1 MQAFKFKTIMSS
13 FAVVSCLIASI
24 GSVEACTS
32 LVTTDKSG
40 NAYHG
45 RTMEFAGRVPSS
57 LSYIPEGS
65 RVDSVTAENKRGFSF
80 STQYAILG
88 MTAPLVAGASQPFMI
103 DGMNDQGLSLAANA
117 YVHSSSPYANVGD
130 SRMLSGN
137 DFGTW
142 VLGSFQTVEQVKQA
156 LKKGEVQ
163 FWLPQM
169 PFLGNLVAPM
179 HYAIHDKKG
188 NGIVV
193 EFEGG
198 QIKVYDNPVNVLTN
212 GPSFPWQLENLNNYT
227 FNNVNQNIGELGKL
241 KLETADS
248 GIALSAL
255 PSAQTSQGRFVKAAF
270 YANYV
275 TKGKTPDEAINQLA
289 HIMNNFDRPDGLT
302 VDLGGGIGD
311 GPRSN
316 RASSEVTSYTVMK
329 DLSRGQYYVR
339 SINAMNWS
347 VVDMMKIQNLK
358 QTKSVSSY
366 DIDKDGADVY
376 SLFQKR

>member
-1 MQAFKFKTIMSS
+1 MPVYKLKP
-13 FAVVSCLIASI
+13 VIASLVGAIYLLAPI
-24 GSVEACTS
+24 GSAQACTS
-32 LVTTDKSG
+32 LVTTDKQG

-57 LSYIPEGS
+57 LSYIPVGT
-65 RVDSVTAENKRGFSF
+65 RVDSVTAANKPGYSF

-88 MTAPLVAGASQPFMI
+88 MTAPLVKDAQPFMI

-117 YVHSSSPYANVGD
+117 YIDSISPYGEAED
-130 SRMLSGN
+130 SKMLSGN

-142 VLGSFQTVEQVKQA
+142 VLGNFQTVEQVKKA
-156 LKKGEVQ
+156 LKSGEIQ
-163 FWLPQM
+163 FWLPRM
-169 PFLGNLVAPM
+169 PFLGNLVDPM

-198 QIKVYDNPVNVLTN
+198 QTKVYENPVNVLTN

-227 FNNVNQNIGELGKL
+227 FNNVNQNTGQLGKL

-270 YANYV
+270 YVNYV

-311 GPRSN
+311 GPRSKS
-316 RASSEVTSYTVMK
+316 ASSEVTSYTVMK
-329 DLSRGQYYVR
+329 DLARGQYYVR

-347 VVDMMKIQNLK
+347 IVDMTKIPNLK

-366 DIDKDGADVY
+366 DIDKAGANVY
-376 SLFQKR
+376 TLFQKP